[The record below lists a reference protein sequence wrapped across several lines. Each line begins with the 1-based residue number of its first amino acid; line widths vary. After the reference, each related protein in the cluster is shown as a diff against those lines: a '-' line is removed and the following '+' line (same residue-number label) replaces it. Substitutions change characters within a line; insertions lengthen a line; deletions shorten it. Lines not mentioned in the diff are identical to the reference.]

1 MELKATNLMLWLPK
15 NNKSL
20 WLRVMFRITVES
32 LSGGG
37 VNFYKDAQYPVNI
50 VWRIS
55 VTFYILL
62 SVL

>member
-1 MELKATNLMLWLPK
+1 
-15 NNKSL
+15 
-20 WLRVMFRITVES
+20 MFRITVES